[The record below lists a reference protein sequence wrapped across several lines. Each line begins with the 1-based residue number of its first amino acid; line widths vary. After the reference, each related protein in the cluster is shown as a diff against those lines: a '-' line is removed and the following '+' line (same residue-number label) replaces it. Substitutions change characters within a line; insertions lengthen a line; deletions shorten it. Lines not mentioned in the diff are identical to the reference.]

1 MIESLEGEKEVQNQA
16 KSNDPSNQAGE
27 LDHDHSEGNDEQ
39 VGR

>member
-16 KSNDPSNQAGE
+16 KCNDSSNQAE
-27 LDHDHSEGNDEQ
+27 EMDYDHSEGNDEQ